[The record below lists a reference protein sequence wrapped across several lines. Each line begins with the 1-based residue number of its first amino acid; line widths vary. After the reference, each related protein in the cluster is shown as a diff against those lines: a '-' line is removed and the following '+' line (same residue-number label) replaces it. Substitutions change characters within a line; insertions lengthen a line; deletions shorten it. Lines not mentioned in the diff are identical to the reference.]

1 MTEQINNISKQ
12 IELTKDKVYQSNN
25 IINILHFYT
34 NINNNSSVLEML
46 EDVKKEVLL
55 QEELIKETLCD

>member
-55 QEELIKETLCD
+55 QEELIKETLL